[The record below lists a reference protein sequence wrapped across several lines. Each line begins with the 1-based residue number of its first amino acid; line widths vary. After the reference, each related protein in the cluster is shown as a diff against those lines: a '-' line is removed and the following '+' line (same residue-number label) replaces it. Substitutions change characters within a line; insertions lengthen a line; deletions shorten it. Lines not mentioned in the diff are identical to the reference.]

1 VREVTVPAPLV
12 LATQFSFALVA
23 YTLVAKWWIR
33 PALRDVPLDRAL
45 PPLLLLHLVRPVSM
59 WLLVPGVLVRP
70 TIPSDFASGTAY
82 GDLLSAT
89 LAFVAVLLVRR
100 RHSAGVAATWVFNVI
115 GSLDILRNV
124 AVGMLRGAP
133 EHMGGMVFVP
143 AYGVPLLLVSHALV
157 FVVLLD
163 HRATRREMTHPRAA

>member
-1 VREVTVPAPLV
+1 MPAPLV
-12 LATQFSFALVA
+12 VAMQFSFALVA
-23 YTLVAKWWIR
+23 YTLVAKWWVR
-33 PALRDVPLDRAL
+33 PALQHLPVDRAL

-82 GDLLSAT
+82 GDLVAAS
-89 LAFVAVLLVRR
+89 LALVAVVLVHR
-100 RHSAGVAATWVFNVI
+100 RHSAGIAATWVFNVV
-115 GSLDILRNV
+115 GTLDLLRNV

-143 AYGVPLLLVSHALV
+143 AYGVPLILVSHVLV
-157 FVVLLD
+157 FAVLLD
-163 HRATRREMTHPRAA
+163 HRARRREITHHQPA